1 MKFARSL
8 FALFALATVSACA
21 TGTPPAA
28 PPAAPVVEASPAALV
43 VAPSEDLSALPRAYT
58 VYFDTNSTEIRA
70 SAMQVLWEAAQNA
83 SKLKP
88 LTIRV
93 TGFTDAGGSRSHNQT
108 LSERR
113 AAAVAAQFAK
123 LGVTVAIDAR
133 GKGETGKRK
142 DAKSRRVEISFE
154 TNTAART
161 APITVASAPADQ
173 TVTAAAPDRAPAL
186 ATAVA
191 IGTAAPLAAPA
202 PAFAPAAEAPR
213 LADGPAARPM
223 ATGPPVLA

>member
-28 PPAAPVVEASPAALV
+28 PPAAPVVEAPPAALV

-173 TVTAAAPDRAPAL
+173 TVTAAPDRAPAF

-191 IGTAAPLAAPA
+191 IGPAAPLAAPA
-202 PAFAPAAEAPR
+202 PVFTPATEAPR
-213 LADGPAARPM
+213 LAGGPAARPM
-223 ATGPPVLA
+223 ATGPPDLA